1 MNYWTKVFTAFFIAV
16 FVLAGSIYCHAGEKE
31 ELTLKRE
38 LIIEKA
44 NRLQLQQTLI
54 QREFAE
60 LQAALKDVDAKLKKY
75 EKKEEKK
82 K

>member
-1 MNYWTKVFTAFFIAV
+1 MKKVICLLMILCFAV
-16 FVLAGSIYCHAGEKE
+16 PCFAGEKE

-54 QREFAE
+54 QKEFAD
-60 LQAALKDVDAKLKKY
+60 LQAAMKDVDAKLKKF
-75 EKKEEKK
+75 EPKKEEKK